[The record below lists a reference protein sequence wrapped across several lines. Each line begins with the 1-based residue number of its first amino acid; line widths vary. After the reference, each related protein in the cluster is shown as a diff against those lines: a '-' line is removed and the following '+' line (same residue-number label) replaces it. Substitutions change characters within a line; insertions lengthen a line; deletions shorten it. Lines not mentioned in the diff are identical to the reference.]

1 MYLRCC
7 VKSELE
13 LVIGKLKQL
22 LNYVSYKMLS
32 ELAHNNKGGRGS
44 KESVKRNLLKGEV
57 CLNTCGF
64 HELVLR
70 RQFFHLTKSQL
81 IYNNYSWLG
90 YI

>member
-22 LNYVSYKMLS
+22 LNYVSYKMFS
-32 ELAHNNKGGRGS
+32 KLAHNNKGGGGR
-44 KESVKRNLLKGEV
+44 RNLLKGEV

-70 RQFFHLTKSQL
+70 RQFSTLNKVTINL
-81 IYNNYSWLG
+81 
-90 YI
+90 